1 MRLWPVVVVLLVA
14 CVSTNAMVLDPSLHL
29 APGCPEAVQVFTDS
43 SKVGKPYTEVAVLN
57 SAGDNDMTSESGMLN
72 SQRKKAAELG
82 ANGIILGPM
91 KDASTGAQVFQALLG
106 TSANRKGKSIAIY
119 IPSDTTRVAAACAAA
134 AAARAGR

>member
-1 MRLWPVVVVLLVA
+1 
-14 CVSTNAMVLDPSLHL
+14 
-29 APGCPEAVQVFTDS
+29 
-43 SKVGKPYTEVAVLN
+43 
-57 SAGDNDMTSESGMLN
+57 
-72 SQRKKAAELG
+72 
-82 ANGIILGPM
+82 LGPM